1 MGLEV
6 GRGWGSGWDLE
17 LGSARVWG
25 KAHLSLL
32 PDDGEVVSHD
42 GDGHGHE
49 EQPGDNDGHRQELAE
64 WRDGRDVTVAYRR
77 HGHRSKVRGVDGRP
91 IGLEGRVHEDG
102 KYHVESKD
110 RQCLQHFDELL
121 ARRCPNVQLLCRRLY
136 TVREVAESAR
146 PLDGLWLGSIRRNR
160 LGRLHLLEHDHKA
173 ERRDGDRMDGCGCGD
188 EVGQND
194 AGVGFATSLP

>member
-49 EQPGDNDGHRQELAE
+49 EQPGDNDGHRQKL
-64 WRDGRDVTVAYRR
+64 
-77 HGHRSKVRGVDGRP
+77 
-91 IGLEGRVHEDG
+91 
-102 KYHVESKD
+102 
-110 RQCLQHFDELL
+110 
-121 ARRCPNVQLLCRRLY
+121 
-136 TVREVAESAR
+136 
-146 PLDGLWLGSIRRNR
+146 
-160 LGRLHLLEHDHKA
+160 A
-173 ERRDGDRMDGCGCGD
+173 ERRDGRDITVADRRERHDDEPRRLEDVVEVFVLVQHLRSAAGGTCGD
-188 EVGQND
+188 CAPHTARSAQRAVPGPLAPRALRPSPAPPPALPPCPPCPPTPCALGGLELRG
-194 AGVGFATSLP
+194 ACGVPPRRSR